1 MKRSHGS
8 TMIHMAVSNHF
19 WVPQNGWWK
28 SWKTPI
34 NPWMLW
40 REKIPPVFGG
50 NIHKNSLPENLWK
63 QIWWLQEFV
72 GKICRWRL
80 QQMLQQR
87 SERPREAPEEPN
99 RVFRRGRREISLVV
113 GSLYT
118 IAMWRFLKKVKNWWV
133 FQLGMCFFM
142 FFFKCDSCQTCESC
156 GHHVPLVE
164 RSWRKMWRSVRVRRR
179 NLMRLW
185 RRRRAVRDGM
195 LETSKK
201 RGAC

>member
-1 MKRSHGS
+1 MCLEYVTASFQFSQLSCRMQKRRWLPQLCCTLNMAAVKHQRQWKLWWTSHRQRAVINNEMLSCFYCLVVPNSVTNKKSMKRSHGS

-87 SERPREAPEEPN
+87 VNVQGRLQRN
-99 RVFRRGRREISLVV
+99 RTE
-113 GSLYT
+113 
-118 IAMWRFLKKVKNWWV
+118 
-133 FQLGMCFFM
+133 FF
-142 FFFKCDSCQTCESC
+142 DE
-156 GHHVPLVE
+156 GVE
-164 RSWRKMWRSVRVRRR
+164 RY
-179 NLMRLW
+179 LW
-185 RRRRAVRDGM
+185 W
-195 LETSKK
+195 
-201 RGAC
+201 